1 MPRPALRPLRVAIL
15 PHAARPVLLALCLLL
30 ASCTVA
36 GTSAPR
42 QSRRPPNVLL
52 IVADD
57 LGFGEL
63 SCYGQRIIKTPAI
76 DRLAREGVRF
86 TAGYA
91 AAPVCAPSRASMLTG
106 LHAGHSPIRDN
117 RELKPEG
124 QQPLP
129 AGTVTL
135 AGLLR
140 DRGYATALVGKWG
153 LGMPGSEG
161 DPLRHG
167 FDFFYGYHCQRHAH
181 NHYPTFLRRND
192 AVEHLEGNTPGNRVG
207 AVYAPDRFLD
217 ETEAFIRGSAD
228 RPFFV
233 MFATTVPHA
242 ALQVP
247 EDSLRPWVGA
257 IEDAPYDGRQG
268 YLPHP
273 APHAAYAAMVSR
285 LDRDVGRL
293 LDLLDELEVADDTL
307 VVFTSDNGPTHGR
320 VGGADSAF
328 FESAAG
334 LRGLKGSLH
343 EGGIRVPLLARL
355 PGVTARNATVDH
367 PVSHID
373 LMPTILDLAGPSS
386 DDAERRVDGVSLVG
400 LLSEGRAPTRAT
412 PLYWEFPGYGG
423 QQAVRMGDLKAIRK
437 DLSRGGGH
445 LELYD
450 LATDPA
456 ESRDLADSMP
466 EEVGRARS
474 MMRESRTRSATFPFP
489 SLDR

>member
-1 MPRPALRPLRVAIL
+1 MPRLAPRSRRATPSSR
-15 PHAARPVLLALCLLL
+15 AARLGLAVLCLLM
-30 ASCTVA
+30 ASCASERDATH
-36 GTSAPR
+36 R
-42 QSRRPPNVLL
+42 DSRRPPNVLL
-52 IVADD
+52 ILADD
-57 LGFGEL
+57 LGPGEL
-63 SCYGQRIIKTPAI
+63 SCYGQRIIKTPSI

-91 AAPVCAPSRASMLTG
+91 AAPVCAPSRASILTG

-117 RELKPEG
+117 KELKPEG

-140 DRGYATALVGKWG
+140 DRGYATALIGKWG
-153 LGMPGSEG
+153 LGVPGSEG

-192 AVEHLEGNTPGNRVG
+192 AIEPLDGNTPGNLVG
-207 AVYAPDRFLD
+207 AVYAPDRFLE
-217 ETEAFIRGSAD
+217 ETEAFIRRSGD

-233 MFATTVPHA
+233 MLATTVPHA

-247 EDSLRPWVGA
+247 DDSLRPWVGA
-257 IEDAPYDGRQG
+257 LEDSPYDGRQG

-273 APHAAYAAMVSR
+273 SPHAAYAAMVSR
-285 LDRDVGRL
+285 LDRDVGHL
-293 LDLLDELEVADDTL
+293 LDLLDQLDLADDTL

-328 FESAAG
+328 FDSTAG

-355 PGVTARNATVDH
+355 PGLTARRSTIDH

-373 LMPTILDLAGPSS
+373 LLPTILELAGGSNVDS
-386 DDAERRVDGVSLVG
+386 ARAVDGVSLVP
-400 LLSEGRAPTRAT
+400 LLAEGRTPTRTT

-423 QQAVRMGDLKAIRK
+423 QQAVRMGSLKAIRK
-437 DLSRGGGH
+437 DLSRGGGT

-450 LATDPA
+450 LDADPA
-456 ESRDLADSMP
+456 ESRDLADESP
-466 EEVGRARS
+466 EAVALARS
-474 MMRESRTRSATFPFP
+474 LMRASRTRSATFPFP
-489 SLDR
+489 ALDH